1 MNPEEEEIDVSETGF
16 LSPAPKIGGLE
27 IPHALLPR
35 ATDSELARRATALAD
50 RVAGYGASG
59 RLDGRFR
66 LAVGDLGR
74 AVIGLEGMR
83 ACGLAPSVADDALPQ
98 LAEVVDAVER
108 ALERAIPELQAELRE
123 TESVQAPVRRPRK
136 VRAAAPK

>member
-1 MNPEEEEIDVSETGF
+1 MSDDGF
-16 LSPAPKIGGLE
+16 PSPAASPAALE

-35 ATDSELARRATALAD
+35 AADSELARRATALAD
-50 RVAGYGASG
+50 RAAGYGASG

-74 AVIGLEGMR
+74 AVVGLEGMK
-83 ACGLAPSVADDALPQ
+83 ACGLAPSVADEALPQ

-108 ALERAIPELQAELRE
+108 ALERAIPELQAEQRE
-123 TESVQAPVRRPRK
+123 TESVREPLRRPRK
-136 VRAAAPK
+136 VRAATPK

>member
-1 MNPEEEEIDVSETGF
+1 MSDDGFPTLTTSTG
-16 LSPAPKIGGLE
+16 ALE
-27 IPHALLPR
+27 IPQALLPR

-50 RVAGYGASG
+50 RVAGYGASE

-74 AVIGLEGMR
+74 AVVGLEGMK
-83 ACGLAPSVADDALPQ
+83 ACGLAPSVADEALPQ

-108 ALERAIPELQAELRE
+108 ALERAIPDLQAEQQNA
-123 TESVQAPVRRPRK
+123 ESVRAPVRRTRK
-136 VRAAAPK
+136 VRAVAQK

>member
-1 MNPEEEEIDVSETGF
+1 MSDDGFSSLTTSTG
-16 LSPAPKIGGLE
+16 ALE
-27 IPHALLPR
+27 IPQALLPR

-50 RVAGYGASG
+50 RVAGYGASE

-74 AVIGLEGMR
+74 AVVGLEGMR
-83 ACGLAPSVADDALPQ
+83 ACGLAPSVADEALPQ

-108 ALERAIPELQAELRE
+108 ALERALPELQAELRE
-123 TESVQAPVRRPRK
+123 TEGVREPVRRPRK
-136 VRAAAPK
+136 VRATVPK

>member
-1 MNPEEEEIDVSETGF
+1 MSDDGF
-16 LSPAPKIGGLE
+16 PSLATSPSALE

-50 RVAGYGASG
+50 RVAGFGASG

-74 AVIGLEGMR
+74 AVVGLEGMR
-83 ACGLAPSVADDALPQ
+83 ACGLAPSVADEALPQ

-123 TESVQAPVRRPRK
+123 TESVHAPVRRPRK
-136 VRAAAPK
+136 VRAAVPK

>member
-16 LSPAPKIGGLE
+16 PSPAAGPAALE

-35 ATDSELARRATALAD
+35 ATDSELAHRAAALAD
-50 RVAGYGASG
+50 RVAGYGSSG

-74 AVIGLEGMR
+74 AVVGLEGMR
-83 ACGLAPSVADDALPQ
+83 ACGLAPSVADEALPQ

-108 ALERAIPELQAELRE
+108 ALERALPELQAELRE
-123 TESVQAPVRRPRK
+123 TEGVREPVRRPRK
-136 VRAAAPK
+136 VRATVPK

>member
-1 MNPEEEEIDVSETGF
+1 MSETGF
-16 LSPAPKIGGLE
+16 PSPAASLGALE

-74 AVIGLEGMR
+74 AVVGLEGMR
-83 ACGLAPSVADDALPQ
+83 ACGLAPSVADEALPQ

-108 ALERAIPELQAELRE
+108 ALERAIPELQAEQRE
-123 TESVQAPVRRPRK
+123 TESVREPVRRPRK
-136 VRAAAPK
+136 VRAAVPK

>member
-1 MNPEEEEIDVSETGF
+1 MSDDGF
-16 LSPAPKIGGLE
+16 PSLATSPAALE

-50 RVAGYGASG
+50 RVAGFGASG

-74 AVIGLEGMR
+74 AVVGLEGMK
-83 ACGLAPSVADDALPQ
+83 ACGLAPSVADEALPQ
-98 LAEVVDAVER
+98 LADVVDAVER
-108 ALERAIPELQAELRE
+108 ALERAIPELQAEQRE
-123 TESVQAPVRRPRK
+123 TESVREPIRRPRK
-136 VRAAAPK
+136 ARTAAPN